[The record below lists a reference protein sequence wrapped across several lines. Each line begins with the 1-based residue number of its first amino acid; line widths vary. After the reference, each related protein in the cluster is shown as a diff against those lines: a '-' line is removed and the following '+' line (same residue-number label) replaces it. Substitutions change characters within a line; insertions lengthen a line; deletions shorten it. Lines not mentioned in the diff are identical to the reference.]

1 LVVPETAETEVPP
14 VYEKVAMID
23 PMSEL
28 VDVGMPDLNP
38 MIAVLIAAFEAVT
51 FASLKAVTFASFE
64 AVTIFSFVAV
74 VQVSIAA
81 FLIVDRSA
89 LRSLVSATE
98 LTARTTVKCR
108 CPRGATRHHRW
119 TATAK
124 VSTTVN
130 GCTTAKAWTA
140 ATTYMCRSASTTA
153 AAHSS
158 ATSATS
164 ATTAAAVMALR
175 VSAARKDKR

>member
-1 LVVPETAETEVPP
+1 MAVPETVKTEVPP
-14 VYEKVAMID
+14 VYEEVAMVD

-28 VDVGMPDLNP
+28 VDVGMPDVYP
-38 MIAVLIAAFEAVT
+38 MIAVLIAAFDAVTFAVCKAVT

-64 AVTIFSFVAV
+64 AVTIFPFVAV
-74 VQVSIAA
+74 VQVSITA

-89 LRSLVSATE
+89 LRFLVSATE

-108 CPRGATRHHRW
+108 CPRGATRHHRV

-130 GCTTAKAWTA
+130 GCATAKAWTGGVVIEGDILERERAGAVGPQGA
-140 ATTYMCRSASTTA
+140 AIC
-153 AAHSS
+153 
-158 ATSATS
+158 
-164 ATTAAAVMALR
+164 AAV
-175 VSAARKDKR
+175 VVGKD